1 MVKKV
6 PRYAPEFR
14 RQMVEL
20 HRAGRSFAELA
31 TEFGCTSWSI
41 RQWVKQADRDR
52 GRGDGGLTSA
62 EREELA
68 RLRRENRKLLQ
79 ERDILSKAGGL
90 VCEREAR
97 DTEALFGF
105 VKANQATQPVRLMC
119 RLLRV
124 SASGF
129 YAWQERPMS
138 ARRRADI
145 GLAARIHEIY
155 RRSKGRYGSP
165 NIHAELKDDYDVHVG
180 RKRVARLMRAEGLK
194 SIVAPNYVV
203 TTIPDGAAATNEDL
217 VKRQFKA
224 DGPDQL
230 WVADATYVPTWAG
243 TIYLAVVLDVWSHK
257 IVGWAIEDHLRTE
270 LMLDALNMALAQRRP
285 KNVIHHS
292 DHGCQYT
299 SYAFGKRCQ
308 EMNVMPSMG
317 TVGDAYDNAM
327 AESVFASLEK
337 ELLKHRR
344 FKSKAEARMALFEW
358 IEGWYNPHRR
368 HSSIGRLSPN
378 NFERRLLA
386 GQAVGI

>member
-1 MVKKV
+1 
-6 PRYAPEFR
+6 
-14 RQMVEL
+14 
-20 HRAGRSFAELA
+20 
-31 TEFGCTSWSI
+31 
-41 RQWVKQADRDR
+41 
-52 GRGDGGLTSA
+52 
-62 EREELA
+62 
-68 RLRRENRKLLQ
+68 
-79 ERDILSKAGGL
+79 
-90 VCEREAR
+90 
-97 DTEALFGF
+97 
-105 VKANQATQPVRLMC
+105 
-119 RLLRV
+119 V

-129 YAWQERPMS
+129 YAWRDRPLS

-145 GLAARIHEIY
+145 GLSARIHEIY

-165 NIHAELKDDYDVHVG
+165 NIHAELADDHDIHVG
-180 RKRVARLMRAEGLK
+180 RKRVARLMRDEGLK

-203 TTIPDGAAATNEDL
+203 TTTPDIAAPANEDL

-243 TIYLAVVLDVWSHK
+243 TIYLALVLDVWSHK

-285 KNVIHHS
+285 QNVIHHS

-344 FKSKAEARMALFEW
+344 FKSKTEARMALFEW

-386 GQAVGI
+386 GQEVRI

>member
-1 MVKKV
+1 
-6 PRYAPEFR
+6 
-14 RQMVEL
+14 
-20 HRAGRSFAELA
+20 
-31 TEFGCTSWSI
+31 
-41 RQWVKQADRDR
+41 
-52 GRGDGGLTSA
+52 
-62 EREELA
+62 
-68 RLRRENRKLLQ
+68 
-79 ERDILSKAGGL
+79 
-90 VCEREAR
+90 
-97 DTEALFGF
+97 
-105 VKANQATQPVRLMC
+105 VKANQATQPVRVMC
-119 RLLRV
+119 RLLQV

-129 YAWQERPMS
+129 YAWRDRPLS

-145 GLAARIHEIY
+145 GLSARIHEIY

-165 NIHAELKDDYDVHVG
+165 NIHAELADDHDVHVG
-180 RKRVARLMRAEGLK
+180 RKRVARLMRENGLK

-203 TTIPDGAAATNEDL
+203 TTTPDIAAPANEDL

-243 TIYLAVVLDVWSHK
+243 TIYLALVLDVWSHK

-344 FKSKAEARMALFEW
+344 FKSKTEARIALFEW

-386 GQAVGI
+386 GQEVRI